1 MNSRPKLLLH
11 ICCAPDATAV
21 FERLNPE
28 YEVTGFFHNPNIYP
42 QEEFKRRLSDVESVA
57 RQMKFPLVAPAYEPE
72 AWCNLVQGLENEP
85 EGGSRCGVCFRQNLS
100 AAACAACEMGMPFFT
115 TTLTIS
121 PHKKSS
127 QVIAAGKAA
136 GQESGVEFVDMN
148 FKKKD
153 GFKRSLELAKS
164 LRLYRQEYCGCKFS
178 LGRKPEA

>member
-85 EGGSRCGVCFRQNLS
+85 EGGSRCGVCFRQ
-100 AAACAACEMGMPFFT
+100 
-115 TTLTIS
+115 TLAL
-121 PHKKSS
+121 PRARPVKW
-127 QVIAAGKAA
+127 
-136 GQESGVEFVDMN
+136 ECLFLLL
-148 FKKKD
+148 
-153 GFKRSLELAKS
+153 RLLS
-164 LRLYRQEYCGCKFS
+164 LRIKNRP
-178 LGRKPEA
+178 R